1 MARRMS
7 KSDLH
12 WLTVAEAMERYSI
25 SRRTVFRYL
34 AEMESCG
41 RYPDGIVIR
50 TPAKTLVL
58 DAAMHDYIKN
68 VFGIKNRLKI
78 PPYNAEDMRIELMRL
93 TV

>member
-25 SRRTVFRYL
+25 SRRTISRYL
-34 AEMESCG
+34 AEIESCG
-41 RYPDGIVIR
+41 RYPDGSVIR

-58 DAAMHDYIKN
+58 DAAMHDYMKN
-68 VFGIKNRLKI
+68 AFSIKNRIKI

-93 TV
+93 AI